1 MMRLGQWIIVLILTG
16 IYALSSA
23 EIYRYVDEKGKVH
36 YTDDLGSVPVEQ
48 RPKADEYEV
57 PYDQSA
63 SEEGTE
69 REKPLT
75 EDTKEDIEETEGVS
89 LQTEAPAKEDK
100 ELRLQ
105 TEAPAKEG
113 EEKTTEQKL
122 TEVGARLTEEY
133 QALVKEREKLDKI
146 STMKLMPADHREL
159 VKRIRDYNSR
169 TEDYERR
176 RAAFNQEVEAYN
188 ASIRKEVKELR

>member
-1 MMRLGQWIIVLILTG
+1 MRLGQWIIVLILTG
-16 IYALSSA
+16 ICALSSA
-23 EIYRYVDEKGKVH
+23 EIYKYVDEQGKVH

-63 SEEGTE
+63 SEVGTE
-69 REKPLT
+69 REKPQT
-75 EDTKEDIEETEGVS
+75 EESKEDIEETEGVS
-89 LQTEAPAKEDK
+89 RQTEAPAKEDK
-100 ELRLQ
+100 EVRLQ

-122 TEVGARLTEEY
+122 REVGARLTEEY
-133 QALVKEREKLDKI
+133 RALVKEREKLDKI
-146 STMKLMPADHREL
+146 STMKLTPADHREL

-176 RAAFNQEVEAYN
+176 RAAFNKEVEAYN
-188 ASIRKEVKELR
+188 ASIKKEVKELR